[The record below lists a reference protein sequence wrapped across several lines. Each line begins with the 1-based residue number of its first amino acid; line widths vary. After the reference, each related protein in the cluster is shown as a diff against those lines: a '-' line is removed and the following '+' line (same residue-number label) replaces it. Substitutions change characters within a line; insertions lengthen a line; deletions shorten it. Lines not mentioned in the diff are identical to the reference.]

1 MKLMPQ
7 MLLGLVILAAIAGGV
22 LLLVR
27 SSSDGGVEIVLPKPT
42 ATPVVELKAYIS
54 GAVRNPGVYDVNE
67 GDRLVHLVEAAGGVT
82 DVADLSAVNLAAKV
96 RDEDHWHIPRPGEK
110 VAAGSPASPSAQRS
124 LSESGRIDINTAD
137 VRELTNLPGIGEIIA
152 QRIIDYRDANGPF
165 SNVEDLL
172 AVRGIGPNI
181 LAGIRDRVEVR

>member
-27 SSSDGGVEIVLPKPT
+27 SSSDGGIEIILPEPT
-42 ATPVVELKAYIS
+42 ATTLVELKAYIS
-54 GAVRNPGVYDVNE
+54 GAVRNPGVYDVHE
-67 GDRLVHLVEAAGGVT
+67 GDRLVHLVEVAGGVT
-82 DVADLSAVNLAAKV
+82 DDADLSAVNLAAKV
-96 RDEDHWHIPRPGEK
+96 RDEDHWYIPRSGETA
-110 VAAGSPASPSAQRS
+110 AAGSPASLSTQRS
-124 LSESGRIDINTAD
+124 PPESGRIDINTAD
-137 VRELTNLPGIGEIIA
+137 ARRLIDLPRIGEIIA

-172 AVRGIGPNI
+172 AVRGIGPDI
-181 LAGIRDRVEVR
+181 LAGIRDLVEVR